1 MNFIIELSF
10 SRYENDI
17 YNVILVV
24 IDRYSKMTLYIF
36 AKSTWS
42 TEDLANVLFNKMF
55 LIFFE
60 IKKMIF
66 DRGSLFVSDYWFA
79 LYYRIHVK
87 RKLSIV
93 FHSQINEQ
101 TKRQNQTLK
110 HYLRCYCNYKQ
121 DNWDF
126 LLSLTQYVYNNAVH
140 AFTELFSFEIV
151 FDYQT
156 NFQFDWN
163 ERKCSDVFAVRNR
176 IQLLW
181 NERDW
186 LIKRFR
192 SAQ

>member
-1 MNFIIELSF
+1 MNFIIELLS

-24 IDRYSKMTLYIF
+24 VDRYSKMTFYIF
-36 AKSTWS
+36 VKSIWS
-42 TEDLANVLFNKMF
+42 TENLADVLFDKMF
-55 LIFFE
+55 LIFLE
-60 IKKMIF
+60 IKRMIF
-66 DRGSLFVSDYWFA
+66 DRSSLFVSDYWFA
-79 LYYRIHVK
+79 LCYHIRVK

-93 FHSQINEQ
+93 FHSQIDEQ

-126 LLSLTQYVYNNAVH
+126 LLSLAQYVYNNVVH

-156 NFQFDWN
+156 NF
-163 ERKCSDVFAVRNR
+163 
-176 IQLLW
+176 
-181 NERDW
+181 
-186 LIKRFR
+186 
-192 SAQ
+192 

>member
-1 MNFIIELSF
+1 MPAPDN
-10 SRYENDI
+10 
-17 YNVILVV
+17 
-24 IDRYSKMTLYIF
+24 IF

-42 TEDLANVLFNKMF
+42 AEDLADVLFDKMF
-55 LIFFE
+55 LIFLE
-60 IKKMIF
+60 IRRVIF
-66 DRGSLFVSDYWFA
+66 DRSSLFVSDYWFA
-79 LYYRIHVK
+79 LCYRIRVK

-121 DNWDF
+121 DNWGS
-126 LLSLTQYVYNNAVH
+126 LLSLTQYVYNNAAH
-140 AFTELFSFEIV
+140 ASTELFSFEIV

-163 ERKCSDVFAVRNR
+163 KQKCLDVFAVRNR

-181 NERDW
+181 NERDR
-186 LIKRFR
+186 LIKRLR
-192 SAQ
+192 SAQQAQIRAHNSKTSCYRPTSQGT